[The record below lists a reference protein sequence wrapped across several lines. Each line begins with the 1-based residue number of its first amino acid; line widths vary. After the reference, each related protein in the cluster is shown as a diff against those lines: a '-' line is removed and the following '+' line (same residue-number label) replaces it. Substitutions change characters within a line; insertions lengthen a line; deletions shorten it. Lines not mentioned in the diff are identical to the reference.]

1 MNYPNL
7 FSPLKIGSL
16 TIRNRVVMGAMG
28 NMTANPD
35 QTVSDKEIAY
45 YAARAKGGVGL
56 IVNEVTRVN
65 DEHGMMGDR
74 QTSVTDDKFIPDLT
88 RLADAVHYY
97 DGAIFVQLHHPG
109 RQTAVPNGMCATP
122 SGVKSLLINWPCFEM
137 TTEQVEELVKQFV
150 DGAERCK
157 KAGIDGVEIHAA
169 HGYMLN
175 QFLSPYTNKRTDK
188 YGGSPQKRARIIQEI
203 VTGIRERLGDYPI
216 MLRISADEFLE
227 RSVFPIPENET
238 GLKLEESIE
247 IVKYLVPFGI
257 DAVNV
262 SAGVYETMN
271 EAWEPVSYPEGW
283 KVYLAEEI
291 KKVID
296 VPVFAVG
303 VIRNPEFAESIIAQ
317 GRTDGV
323 TIARGLLA
331 DPEWC
336 NKAKSGRTD
345 EIRRCISCLNCMETM
360 FDGINCSVNPR
371 TGKEWFYN
379 DIENNGNGRCI
390 AVIGAGPAGMEA
402 ALTLAQRGFA
412 VTLFEKCDHLGGQ
425 VWLGSKPPCKE
436 KMGWMGEYYES
447 MFKKL
452 NVNVRLSTPA
462 TAEEIKKLNPHAVFV
477 ATGSKPVIPGTIPGV
492 NGSNVYTA
500 DEILSGKTS
509 FSHKKIA
516 VIGSGL
522 TGMETA
528 ELLASLGNNLEI
540 VDMADEIGP
549 GAYWQPLTDI
559 KKKLGAS
566 NPEYYP
572 GHKLLEILPDGV
584 VLEDKE
590 GNKKKLDADAV
601 VLSLG
606 VKPDNQLADELKKEF
621 ENVIVIGDANH
632 IGRIKQAV
640 ASGYREAYRLR

>member
-1 MNYPNL
+1 MKYPKL

-16 TIRNRVVMGAMG
+16 TIKNRVVMGAMG
-28 NMTANPD
+28 NMTANSD
-35 QTVSDKEIAY
+35 QTVSDREIAY

-74 QTSVTDDKFIPDLT
+74 QTSVSEDKFIPGLT
-88 RLADAVHYY
+88 RLADAIHYY
-97 DGAIFVQLHHPG
+97 DSAIFIQLHHPG
-109 RQTAVPNGMCATP
+109 RQTVVQDGMCATP
-122 SGVKSLLINWPCFEM
+122 SGVQSLVLNWPCFEM
-137 TTEQVEELVKQFV
+137 TTEQVEELVKDFI

-157 KAGIDGVEIHAA
+157 KAGIDGVELHAA

-188 YGGSPQKRARIIQEI
+188 YGGSTRKRARIIQEI
-203 VTGIRERLGDYPI
+203 VTGIRERLGKYPI

-227 RSVFPIPENET
+227 RSIYPIPEKET

-291 KKVID
+291 KKVVD
-296 VPVFAVG
+296 VPVFGVG
-303 VIRNPEFAESIIAQ
+303 VIRNPDFAEDIIAQ

-336 NKAKSGRTD
+336 NKAASGRTD

-371 TGKEWFYN
+371 TGQEWFYN
-379 DIENNGNGRCI
+379 DIENNGNGRSV

-402 ALTLAQRGFA
+402 ALTLAQRDFH
-412 VTLFEKCDHLGGQ
+412 VTLFEKNDYLGGQ
-425 VWLGSKPPCKE
+425 VWLGSKPPHKE

-452 NVNVRLSTPA
+452 NVNVRLKTPA
-462 TAEEIKKLNPHAVFV
+462 TEEEIRKLNPCAVFV
-477 ATGSKPVIPGTIPGV
+477 ATGSKPIVPGTIPGV
-492 NGSNVYTA
+492 SGSNVYTTN
-500 DEILSGKTS
+500 EILSGKTVIS
-509 FSHKKIA
+509 NKKVA

-528 ELLASLGNNLEI
+528 ELLASSGNTPII

-549 GAYWQPLTDI
+549 GAYWQPLSDI
-559 KKKLGAS
+559 KKKLEPS
-566 NPEYYP
+566 KPEYYP
-572 GHKLLEILPDGV
+572 GHMLLEIQPDGI
-584 VLEDKE
+584 LIKDRSGSEI
-590 GNKKKLDADAV
+590 KLDADAV

-606 VKPDNQLADELKKEF
+606 VKPDHDLAEELKKEF
-621 ENVIVIGDANH
+621 DNVMIIGDANH
-632 IGRIKQAV
+632 IGRIKHAV
-640 ASGYREAYRLR
+640 AAGYHEAYKLR